1 MALIKKPPIVTIL
14 GHVDHGKTS
23 LLDYIRKTNVAS
35 LEAGGITQKIGAYEI
50 EFKGEKITFIDTP
63 GHEAFTKLRERGSK
77 IADLAIL
84 VVAADEGVKPQTK
97 ESLEFLK
104 AFNIPFIVALNKID
118 KKEADPERVLGEL
131 TEIGVIPEKW
141 GGETPIIYT
150 SAKTG
155 EGVDELLE
163 TIIILRDLYDMKT
176 ENEGNAEG
184 YILEVFKDP
193 KRGILASLII
203 NKGKLKFGDFLVTAS
218 SYGKVRI
225 LEDDL
230 GNKIKEAKPSKP
242 VLVGNFEALPS
253 AGEEFR
259 VISEE
264 EKEKVQKIL
273 QEKEKEYF
281 KKFIFVSS
289 ESRGDINL
297 IVRADHIGSLEA
309 LDKVLQNLAERLQI
323 NIKIIKQDLG
333 PITSQDLDLA
343 KDFEAIFVS
352 FNLKNPK
359 NILDEIR
366 NLNLVVIEDNVIYRI
381 EEKLENLIKGKEE
394 EKNLPKG
401 KLEVLAT
408 FSKTKTKKTVGG
420 KVILG
425 RIKLGDKIIILRNE
439 EFIGRGKII
448 SLEKNKLPSEEVK
461 ENELCG
467 LIVETSKDIEVGDI
481 IIAE

>member
-163 TIIILRDLYDMKT
+163 TIIILRDLYDIKT
-176 ENEGNAEG
+176 EDEGNAEG

-323 NIKIIKQDLG
+323 NIKNYKTG
-333 PITSQDLDLA
+333 FRTYYKPRFRFSQR
-343 KDFEAIFVS
+343 F
-352 FNLKNPK
+352 
-359 NILDEIR
+359 
-366 NLNLVVIEDNVIYRI
+366 
-381 EEKLENLIKGKEE
+381 
-394 EKNLPKG
+394 
-401 KLEVLAT
+401 
-408 FSKTKTKKTVGG
+408 
-420 KVILG
+420 
-425 RIKLGDKIIILRNE
+425 
-439 EFIGRGKII
+439 
-448 SLEKNKLPSEEVK
+448 
-461 ENELCG
+461 
-467 LIVETSKDIEVGDI
+467 
-481 IIAE
+481 